1 MGVRACWHPCVR
13 GIGIGV
19 LYRRTLAEL
28 RVSFQPESG
37 PPKTHCYAKIA
48 VCDVTQGRPVAGGG
62 TELSQDP
69 LEPRLARAHRART
82 SSYRPPTASGP
93 LRPQHNTHAVT
104 TNSWRELAVAPPQN
118 ALLVRDPSSSPSTS
132 SVGSSVLGSRLRVGG
147 VLDGPCSEFGERIA
161 GRRGVIARSL
171 THSPILAVFFSYQS
185 HGKGFEWQTALAV
198 CPTMHPH
205 PPRLRRWQ
213 Q

>member
-37 PPKTHCYAKIA
+37 PQKTHSYAKIS
-48 VCDVTQGRPVAGGG
+48 VCDVTQGSPVAGGG
-62 TELSQDP
+62 TGLSQDP

-93 LRPQHNTHAVT
+93 LHPQHNTHAVT
-104 TNSWRELAVAPPQN
+104 TISWRELAVAPPQN
-118 ALLVRDPSSSPSTS
+118 ALSSSSPPSTS
-132 SVGSSVLGSRLRVGG
+132 SIGSSVLGSRLRVGG

-171 THSPILAVFFSYQS
+171 TQLQPI
-185 HGKGFEWQTALAV
+185 
-198 CPTMHPH
+198 
-205 PPRLRRWQ
+205 
-213 Q
+213 